1 MMLLPCRHDDES
13 ATMKPIV
20 LMLLLCWFS
29 GARAGEQQ
37 GGSAELS
44 KASELVAEGSAT
56 VVVGSL
62 MAVAASGTVVV
73 ESIEAAE
80 DASVIVLAGASDAAQ
95 AAVRLSGRAARESG
109 LAVGASVQVVA
120 TSSGYLLVGA
130 GKVIAFV
137 PNELGKA
144 LLHHSRVSAR
154 G

>member
-1 MMLLPCRHDDES
+1 
-13 ATMKPIV
+13 MKPIV

-29 GARAGEQQ
+29 GARAGEQ
-37 GGSAELS
+37 GGSAEMS
-44 KASELVAEGSAT
+44 TASELAAQGSA
-56 VVVGSL
+56 VVVTGSL

-73 ESIEAAE
+73 ESIETAE

-95 AAVRLSGRAARESG
+95 AVVRLSGRAAREAG

-120 TSSGYLLVGA
+120 TASGCLLVGA